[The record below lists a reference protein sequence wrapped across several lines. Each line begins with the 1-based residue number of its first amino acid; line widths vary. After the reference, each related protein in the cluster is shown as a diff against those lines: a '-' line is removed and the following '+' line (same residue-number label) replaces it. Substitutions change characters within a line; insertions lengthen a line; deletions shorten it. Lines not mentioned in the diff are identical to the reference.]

1 MNQEKLS
8 EQCKN
13 TLSGHVMRI
22 YLKRLKSLAK
32 KDTFLKKIIGA
43 ASNHSTLKG
52 HEINSV

>member
-13 TLSGHVMRI
+13 TLSGHAMRI

-32 KDTFLKKIIGA
+32 KGTFLKKIIGA